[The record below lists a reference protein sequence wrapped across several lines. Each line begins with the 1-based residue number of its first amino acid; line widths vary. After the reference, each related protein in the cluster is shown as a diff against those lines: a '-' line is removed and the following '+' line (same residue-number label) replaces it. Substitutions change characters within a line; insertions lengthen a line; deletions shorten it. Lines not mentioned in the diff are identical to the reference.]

1 MTAFEFDR
9 ELSNAKSLLFSFALK
24 LTKDY
29 QNAQD
34 LFQDAATRGFRYCE
48 KFETG
53 TNFRAWMSTI
63 IRNTFINRCR
73 SNQKRRNLSE
83 PIESFTYAIE
93 NQNIVANEGEA
104 NLRIQE
110 VHQVLDQLSDIYR
123 VPFLMHLQGYEYK
136 DIAEHMEVPIGT
148 IKSRLSTARSMLKTS
163 LQKTEIAM
171 AS

>member
-1 MTAFEFDR
+1 MTTFEFDR
-9 ELSNAKSLLFSFALK
+9 ELNKAKSLLFNFALK
-24 LTKDY
+24 LTQDY

-34 LFQDAATRGFRYCE
+34 LFQDAATRGFRYCD

-73 SNQKRRNLSE
+73 STQKNRNVSE
-83 PIESFTYAIE
+83 PIETFTYAIE
-93 NQNIVANEGEA
+93 STSIVANEGES
-104 NLRIQE
+104 NLRMQE
-110 VHQVLDQLSDIYR
+110 IYKALDKLSDIYR

-148 IKSRLSTARSMLKTS
+148 IKSRLSTARLLLKS
-163 LQKTEIAM
+163 SIQQTENVL
-171 AS
+171 S

>member
-1 MTAFEFDR
+1 MTTFEFDR
-9 ELSNAKSLLFSFALK
+9 ELNNSKSLLFSFALK

-73 SNQKRRNLSE
+73 SNQKRQNLSE

-93 NQNIVANEGEA
+93 NKNIVSNQGEA

-110 VHQVLDQLSDIYR
+110 IYHTLDQLSEIYR
-123 VPFLMHLQGYEYK
+123 IPFLMHLNGYEYK
-136 DIAEHMEVPIGT
+136 DIADHMNVPIGT
-148 IKSRLSTARSMLKTS
+148 IKSRLSTARSMLKNAIK
-163 LQKTEIAM
+163 QKEDIA
-171 AS
+171 AI

>member
-1 MTAFEFDR
+1 MTTLEFNQ
-9 ELSNAKSLLFSFALK
+9 ELNSAKSLLFSFALK

-34 LFQDAATRGFRYCE
+34 LFQDASTRAYRYCE
-48 KFETG
+48 KFESG

-73 SNQKRRNLSE
+73 FEQKRRNLSE

-93 NQNIVANEGEA
+93 NKNIVANQGES
-104 NLRIQE
+104 NLRIRE
-110 VHQVLDQLSDIYR
+110 IYNALDQLSDIYR

-136 DIAEHMEVPIGT
+136 DIAEHMDVPIGT
-148 IKSRLSTARSMLKTS
+148 IKSRLSTARSMLKDAIK
-163 LQKTEIAM
+163 QTELINYY
-171 AS
+171 